1 LNRGC
6 LIVAAVMLVACVAL
20 VFAFCNL
27 VESPPELSD
36 RERMKQLL
44 ALPYLSHSPEQAEE
58 DRTGVVL
65 YDREKAYDGYN
76 LYTSRTSP
84 EIFLIDMEGN
94 VVRRWTSPQERE
106 TIVEYAALFDD
117 GDLIVINKFEDVVRI
132 DLRGE
137 TIWRQE
143 IPAHHDVWIEPDD
156 SAWVVARDVRR
167 HNGLDVDF
175 SALVHVGADGSI
187 EDRWDAYDSLD
198 RIRGSLDMTP
208 FDPTI
213 DIGGAWTLAQRFVRR
228 SVARIRGRSE
238 KLRDPF
244 HLNTVT
250 VLPRTEIGERD
261 ERFREGNLLICY
273 RNLDQIAIFDPEK
286 GELVWSWGYGVLDR
300 PHYPVML
307 DTGQILVFDNGTFR
321 EYSRVVELDPVTE
334 EIVWEY
340 VADPRESFYSEAGG
354 SAQRLPN
361 GNTLITQTMTG
372 RVFEVTRDGEIVW
385 EWLHPIVEE
394 GHRSQIYRMLRY
406 PRDLVDRNMF
416 RS

>member
-6 LIVAAVMLVACVAL
+6 LIVAAVLLVACVAL
-20 VFAFCNL
+20 FFFVCNL

-36 RERMKQLL
+36 RERMNQLL
-44 ALPYLSHSPEQAEE
+44 ALPYLSHSPERAEE
-58 DRTGVVL
+58 DRRGVVR

-94 VVRRWTSPQERE
+94 VVQRWTSPQERE
-106 TIVEYAALFDD
+106 TIVEYAVLFGD
-117 GDLIVINKFEDVVRI
+117 GDLLVINKFEDVVRI
-132 DLRGE
+132 DLGGKP
-137 TIWRQE
+137 IWRRE

-156 SAWVVARDVRR
+156 SAYVVVRDVRR

-175 SALVHVGADGSI
+175 SALVLLGADGSV
-187 EDRWDAYDSLD
+187 EERWDAHDKLD
-198 RIRGSLDMTP
+198 RIRDSFDMTP
-208 FDPTI
+208 FDPTL
-213 DIGGAWTLAQRFVRR
+213 DDGGAWTLAERFLKR
-228 SVARIRGRSE
+228 SVLRIRGRSE

-250 VLPRTEIGERD
+250 VLPGSEIGERD
-261 ERFREGNLLICY
+261 ERFRKGNLLICY

-286 GELVWSWGYGVLDR
+286 REFVWSWGYGALDR

-307 DTGQILVFDNGTFR
+307 ETGKILVFDNGTFR
-321 EYSRVVELDPVTE
+321 EYSRVIELDPVTG

-340 VADPRESFYSEAGG
+340 VGQPRESFYSEAGG

-361 GNTLITQTMTG
+361 GNTLITETMTG

-385 EWLHPIVEE
+385 EWLHPIIEE

-406 PRDLVDRNMF
+406 PEERIERFLP
-416 RS
+416 